1 MSNPITP
8 IIGLICTLIGLL
20 APLYMMLLVWLI
32 RWDEQPTPAD
42 DPWDVSV
49 TVRGD
54 LPRWLRWAQTMD
66 QRYPGGLYE
75 PAMMAALG
83 NGGYWR
89 RLWTSYLWTGHRNR
103 AMGLAYLCGKP
114 AIDYIP
120 DPWSTDRD
128 TTGWVQDGNVWR
140 FDRPSDAVWKNI
152 RVIGSFQ
159 IHTGHQVYRL
169 ADGSFHAVPLF
180 TIRAKKLP
188 EHP

>member
-8 IIGLICTLIGLL
+8 LIGLLCTLVGLL
-20 APLYMMLLVWLI
+20 APLYMLLLVWLI
-32 RWDEQPTPAD
+32 RWDDQPTPAD

-66 QRYPGGLYE
+66 QRFPGGLYE
-75 PAMMAALG
+75 PAIMAALG

-89 RLWTSYLWTGHRNR
+89 RIWTSYLWTGHRNR

-114 AIDYIP
+114 ALDYIP

-128 TTGWVQDGNVWR
+128 RTGWTQTGNVWR
-140 FDRPSDAVWKNI
+140 FERSDVWKQI
-152 RVIGSFQ
+152 RMLGRFH
-159 IHTGHQVYRL
+159 IHTGFQVYRL
-169 ADGSFHAVPLF
+169 ADGSFWAVNLF
-180 TIRAKKLP
+180 TIRLFQQP
-188 EHP
+188 